1 MEHLLWW
8 VLTLVVPGIAMVA
21 YWLVARRQVGVAA
34 ADLRRRLDEERRITA
49 HVSHR
54 LRNPLTVIY
63 GFSETLVDASL
74 ADSTEVAKVAAIL
87 NAEALDV
94 ARTVEDLVTTKEIE
108 RGDIQIRARR
118 FDPSEEIERVVTLF
132 QRLGSPIS
140 VEAWSGTAVSDPMR
154 FRQVV
159 QNLVSNAVRHGGPEV
174 AVFADVAG
182 SVYQCTVAD
191 DGPGLPV
198 EVESQLFASST
209 ASDESAPSEADAAV
223 PENEAGG
230 HASHLSGP
238 GSGGFL
244 RVDVSNLEGLG
255 LGLGVAVAM
264 AEGLGGELTYEHRD
278 GVAAFTFTLPTEGWP
293 GPLGPIHSSGE
304 LDASE
309 DSDPNGNDQP
319 RRRTSITT
327 SDAVTFGVRFDEHER
342 VRSETDAEVSDA
354 KSGANHAEAERN
366 EGEDDLIPSVKGT
379 NKEVGG
385 P

>member
-1 MEHLLWW
+1 MEHPLWW
-8 VLTLVVPGIAMVA
+8 MLTLVVPGIAMVV
-21 YWLVARRQVGVAA
+21 YWLVARRQVRVAA

-74 ADSTEVAKVAAIL
+74 VDSTEVAKVAAIL

-108 RGDIQIRARR
+108 RGDIQIRALR
-118 FDPSEEIERVVTLF
+118 FDPSEEIERVVAPF

-140 VEAWSGTAVSDPMR
+140 VEAWSGAALADPLR

-174 AVFADVAG
+174 AVFADIAG

-198 EVESQLFASST
+198 GVESQLFASST
-209 ASDESAPSEADAAV
+209 ASAENAGSETDAV
-223 PENEAGG
+223 LPDNQAGG
-230 HASHLSGP
+230 HAPDLPGS

-244 RVDVSNLEGLG
+244 RVDVNNLEGLG
-255 LGLGVAVAM
+255 LGLGVAIAM
-264 AEGLGGELTYEHRD
+264 AEGLGGEVTYEHRD
-278 GVAAFTFTLPTEGWP
+278 GVTAFTFTLPTEGWP
-293 GPLGPIHSSGE
+293 GPLDPIHSKSGE
-304 LDASE
+304 PDAPK
-309 DSDPNGNDQP
+309 DPYPGGNDET
-319 RRRTSITT
+319 RGRTSITEV
-327 SDAVTFGVRFDEHER
+327 DAVSLRVRFDEHER
-342 VRSETDAEVSDA
+342 VPDAEPSDA
-354 KSGANHAEAERN
+354 NPGMDSAEAERN
-366 EGEDDLIPSVKGT
+366 EDEDDLIPSVKGT
-379 NKEVGG
+379 NKDVAG

>member
-1 MEHLLWW
+1 MEHPLWW
-8 VLTLVVPGIAMVA
+8 MLTLVVPGIAMVA
-21 YWLVARRQVGVAA
+21 YWLVARRQVRVAA

-108 RGDIQIRARR
+108 RGDIQIRALR
-118 FDPSEEIERVVTLF
+118 FDPSEEIERVVAPF

-140 VEAWSGTAVSDPMR
+140 VEAWSGAALADPLR

-174 AVFADVAG
+174 AVFADIAG

-198 EVESQLFASST
+198 GVESQLFASST
-209 ASDESAPSEADAAV
+209 PSAKNARSETGAV
-223 PENEAGG
+223 FPDDEAGG
-230 HASHLSGP
+230 HASQLP
-238 GSGGFL
+238 GSGSVGFL
-244 RVDVSNLEGLG
+244 RVDVNNLEGLG
-255 LGLGVAVAM
+255 LGLGVAIAM
-264 AEGLGGELTYEHRD
+264 AEGLGGEVTYERSD
-278 GVAAFTFTLPTEGWP
+278 GVTAFTFTLPTEGWP
-293 GPLGPIHSSGE
+293 GPLDPIHSKSGE
-304 LDASE
+304 LDGPK
-309 DSDPNGNDQP
+309 DSYPDGKDET
-319 RRRTSITT
+319 RGRTAITEV
-327 SDAVTFGVRFDEHER
+327 DAVSLSVRFDEHDT
-342 VRSETDAEVSDA
+342 VPVAEP
-354 KSGANHAEAERN
+354 SGANPGVDSAEAERN
-366 EGEDDLIPSVKGT
+366 EDEDGLIPSVKGT